1 MREKMIKC
9 ESWTENTK
17 AAIASADSLAIQA
30 VTTLGTPWPFSRQTS
45 MLCVAKTAEELRMLL
60 TLAETVEHHA
70 TVQYTRLY
78 GQ

>member
-17 AAIASADSLAIQA
+17 ANSLGQSKPA

-45 MLCVAKTAEELRMLL
+45 ILCMAKTAEEFRMLL
-60 TLAETVEHHA
+60 TLAKTAEHHA

-78 GQ
+78 GQE